1 MQPRSVFRSVRKR
14 YPDFFYPFF
23 GHNNLPPLR
32 PCLNFIRPSWNGW
45 NGTSLF
51 VVVRSI
57 PTCFQVFVSIPTTKR
72 KSSNSCELNA
82 IGNILNCQYK
92 TLGTIVTHRL
102 QVGCLEHTHAPLP
115 PLLSHSRDMTTAR
128 PGPVLSHGAGKGDR
142 GPRQGSSSRGGGGH
156 PARRASSV
164 FVATF
169 VCPGSMSDCGGLVSM
184 LKSLSLFY
192 RIHRLNPIV
201 CVLSWAGV

>member
-1 MQPRSVFRSVRKR
+1 MCLFCLTPLSV
-14 YPDFFYPFF
+14 
-23 GHNNLPPLR
+23 LR
-32 PCLNFIRPSWNGW
+32 VCLNFIRPSWNGW
-45 NGTSLF
+45 NGARLL

-184 LKSLSLFY
+184 LKSLSLFLPES
-192 RIHRLNPIV
+192 IASIRLCV
-201 CVLSWAGV
+201 C